1 MPYSQRQISKT
12 LNINVFL
19 RRIFKGLV
27 LIFFFVVLNITADT
41 IIISCMIFYVAW
53 SYGKVNTHVS
63 VCGSIKAVWLWSIVL
78 GEATRPVFSQPPTI
92 NRRQEGRLTTTFA
105 VLRLYTNSRN
115 SPFCVS
121 LVKEWSMYS
130 TSCNSCSTFGVNWH
144 LFCTRFSVL
153 V

>member
-1 MPYSQRQISKT
+1 VLPRSPPDSSDT
-12 LNINVFL
+12 NINALL
-19 RRIFKGLV
+19 RRTFWRISPY
-27 LIFFFVVLNITADT
+27 FFSVVLNVTADA

-63 VCGSIKAVWLWSIVL
+63 VCGNIKAVWLWSIVL
-78 GEATRPVFSQPPTI
+78 GEATRPVFLQPPTI

-115 SPFCVS
+115 WPFCVS
-121 LVKEWSMYS
+121 LVKERNMYS
-130 TSCNSCSTFGVNWH
+130 TSCNSCSTFGVDWQ
-144 LFCTRFSVL
+144 LFCARFSVL